1 MGSTLERACFGAVLL
16 AAAVLMALAS
26 PGSSR
31 ADHYPCHSP
40 NRGWGF
46 DTYEY
51 EDYAGKYSLA
61 IDLAVRGWA
70 VPPSYTVGDGET
82 IDVSYQGVE
91 SGPRGARQAASKA
104 NAIPPTVYKSIAWI
118 ESGWSQ
124 AAGQVPYGGTGPTI
138 TAIDCGYGLGQIT
151 TGMGHLAAPPALDVR
166 VASARQAIIGTHPLF
181 NIAEGVR
188 ILADKWNGAPNFRP
202 IAGQGDPAALEDW
215 YYAIWSYNGFAFVN
229 HPLNPNLDPLRGSVW
244 NCSDPNA
251 PGYGFYQ
258 WGDYTYPEKV
268 YGCMR
273 YPPVPKGATYPPPL
287 PGSGT
292 TAPPATGGPK
302 FTPGDVARV
311 FGTGNGLRIRSAPN
325 TDGAIL
331 TTVPDGTSLTVLG
344 GPQDGSGL
352 VWWNVQFGSITGW
365 AADQFLA
372 KPAPEP
378 APDAPVNPA
387 GRIWAP
393 QVFSMPNLD
402 SPEIAAA
409 MTPQN
414 FQSCEDNGFSGG
426 CPLMDFA
433 TTPHF
438 DSTPPPSAADAAYF
452 LGDPSITISGAT
464 SVALTAGATTATS
477 SDVVVHNAGTGIAPF
492 RVRTSADWL
501 QVRHPGDPAGRVVD
515 GGVALG
521 SNVVVVVRSN
531 PRTTTSGADSLLQIT
546 VDPTYLTAGI
556 HTGTVVID
564 PLLGG
569 GNAVTFNV
577 SVTSS
582 GGAGGAPQSPTPKP
596 GSTPTPSGPV
606 PRAILPGVSAEG
618 PH

>member
-1 MGSTLERACFGAVLL
+1 MVGKVDRFVI
-16 AAAVLMALAS
+16 AAAILAVAVGLALAN
-26 PGSSR
+26 PQPSR
-31 ADHYPCHSP
+31 ADHYPCHEP

-51 EDYAGKYSLA
+51 EDYVGKYSTA

-70 VPPSYTVGDGET
+70 VPPAYTVGDGET

-91 SGPRGARQAASKA
+91 SGPRTARVAASKA

-151 TGMGHLAAPPALDVR
+151 TGMGHLSAPPALDVR
-166 VASARQAIIGTHPLF
+166 VASARQAVIGTHPLF

-188 ILADKWNGAPNFRP
+188 ILADKWNGAANFRP

-251 PGYGFYQ
+251 PGYGFYE

-273 YPPVPKGATYPPPL
+273 YPPMPKGVAYPPPL
-287 PGSGT
+287 GGGTPPTPPVPG
-292 TAPPATGGPK
+292 APK
-302 FTPGDVARV
+302 FVPGDTARV
-311 FGTGNGLRIRSAPN
+311 FGTGNGLNIRATPN
-325 TDGAIL
+325 TDGAKL
-331 TTVPDGTSLTVLG
+331 TTVPDGTSLTILG
-344 GPQDGSGL
+344 GPQAGSGL
-352 VWWNVQFGSITGW
+352 NWWNVQFGAITGW

-378 APDAPVNPA
+378 PPDAPVNPA
-387 GRIWAP
+387 GRVWPP
-393 QVFSMPNLD
+393 QVFSMPNLA

-409 MTPQN
+409 MVPSA
-414 FQSCEDNGFSGG
+414 FQTCEDNGFSGG
-426 CPLMDFA
+426 CPAMDFA
-433 TTPHF
+433 TIPHF
-438 DSTPPPSAADAAYF
+438 DSTPPPNPSDVSLF
-452 LGDPSITISGAT
+452 LGDPVLKITGNTTIL
-464 SVALTAGATTATS
+464 LTAAASTATS
-477 SDVVVHNAGTGIAPF
+477 SDVQVKNTGTGIAPF

-501 QVRHPGDPAGRVVD
+501 QVRHPGDPAGRVID

-521 SNVVVVVRSN
+521 ANMEVVTQTK
-531 PRTTTSGADSLLQIT
+531 PRQATSGADSILQIT
-546 VDPTYLTAGI
+546 VDPTFLTAGT
-556 HTGTVVID
+556 HTGTVIID

-569 GNAVTFNV
+569 GSAVTFTV
-577 SVTSS
+577 TVTSS
-582 GGAGGAPQSPTPKP
+582 GGAGGSPQ
-596 GSTPTPSGPV
+596 TPTPGTTATPRGPV
-606 PRAILPGVSAEG
+606 PRAILPGVIFEG
-618 PH
+618 SH